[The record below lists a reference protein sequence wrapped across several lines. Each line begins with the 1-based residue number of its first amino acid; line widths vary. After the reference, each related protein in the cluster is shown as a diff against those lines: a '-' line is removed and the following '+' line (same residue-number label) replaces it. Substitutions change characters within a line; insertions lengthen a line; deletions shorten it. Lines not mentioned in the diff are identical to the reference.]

1 MMMMRATV
9 VVCWGIALSGTALAQ
24 GAQTPVW
31 ERRQGDWT
39 VALTGGSDRRCLIAG
54 VTEAPV
60 HQVRILARPAAAAP
74 PPARPG
80 ARPPAAPAA
89 RPADR
94 PMLELV
100 EHIGGANV
108 SLQPGQP
115 VALLAGGQAYG
126 LEVTTVF
133 PGGVQAVFTT
143 PFNIDWTRSREVY
156 VDTGRA
162 SALRLA
168 TTGLVQAGAVMAECL
183 AGRAPTR

>member
-1 MMMMRATV
+1 MMIRVMAMCLGV
-9 VVCWGIALSGTALAQ
+9 ALSGAALAQ
-24 GAQTPVW
+24 GAPTPVW

-39 VALTGGSDRRCLIAG
+39 VALTGGGDRRCLIAG

-74 PPARPG
+74 SPARPG

-94 PMLELV
+94 PMLELA

-115 VALLAGGQAYG
+115 VALLAGSQAYG

-143 PFNIDWTRSREVY
+143 AFNTDWTRSREIY
-156 VDTGRA
+156 LDTGRA
-162 SALRLA
+162 SPLRLA
-168 TTGLVQAGAVMAECL
+168 TTGLAQAGAVMAECL
-183 AGRAPTR
+183 AGRAPAR

>member
-1 MMMMRATV
+1 MMIRVMAM
-9 VVCWGIALSGTALAQ
+9 CWGVALSGAAMAQ
-24 GAQTPVW
+24 GAPTPVW

-39 VALTGGSDRRCLIAG
+39 VALTGGDRRCLIAG

-60 HQVRILARPAAAAP
+60 HQLRILARPAAAAP
-74 PPARPG
+74 SPPRPG

-94 PMLELV
+94 PVLELA

-115 VALLAGGQAYG
+115 VGLLAGGQAYG

-143 PFNIDWTRSREVY
+143 PFNTDWTRSREIY
-156 VDTGRA
+156 LDTGRG
-162 SALRLA
+162 SPLRLA
-168 TTGLVQAGAVMAECL
+168 TAGLAQAGAVMAECL
-183 AGRAPTR
+183 AGRAPAR